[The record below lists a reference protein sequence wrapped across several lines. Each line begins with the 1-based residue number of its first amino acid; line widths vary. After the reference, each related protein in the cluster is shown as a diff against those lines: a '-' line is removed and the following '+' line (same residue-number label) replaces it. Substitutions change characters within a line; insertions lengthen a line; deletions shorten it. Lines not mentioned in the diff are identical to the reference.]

1 MAPHIKDDVSD
12 ALGIYLICLSS
23 QLQISTI
30 LTIFEV
36 ERERPQSK
44 YQQILLHPLAQAAL
58 ILCREAITGLCLYRI
73 QVVQGADNKT
83 KRSLDSIS
91 LEEVRYLA

>member
-44 YQQILLHPLAQAAL
+44 YQQILLHPAGLNCAPKPILAVGESP
-58 ILCREAITGLCLYRI
+58 RENTSSSSSFFFFFL
-73 QVVQGADNKT
+73 
-83 KRSLDSIS
+83 SLK
-91 LEEVRYLA
+91 